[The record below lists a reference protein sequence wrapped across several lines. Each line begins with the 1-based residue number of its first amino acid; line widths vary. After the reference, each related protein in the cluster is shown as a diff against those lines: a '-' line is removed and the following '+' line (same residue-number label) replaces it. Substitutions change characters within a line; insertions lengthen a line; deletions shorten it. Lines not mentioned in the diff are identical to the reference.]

1 MVDRKDTEGTKVEQ
15 LQTTFRCIL
24 YTTHKSIERNS
35 QFVLRTL
42 QIRAIDLVL
51 LYNSIFITIRK
62 NPRIPHEDFC

>member
-1 MVDRKDTEGTKVEQ
+1 MVYRKDSEGTKVEQ

-24 YTTHKSIERNS
+24 YTPHKSIERNS

-42 QIRAIDLVL
+42 QITAINPVL
-51 LYNSIFITIRK
+51 LYNSIFSTSRK

>member
-1 MVDRKDTEGTKVEQ
+1 MVYRKDSEGTKLEQ

-24 YTTHKSIERNS
+24 YTPHKSIERNS

-42 QIRAIDLVL
+42 QITAIDPVL
-51 LYNSIFITIRK
+51 LYNSIFSTSRK